1 MKIGFIGLGN
11 VGGKL
16 AGSLLRNNFDLTV
29 RDLDENLT
37 NSLKDLGAKVA
48 KSPKELAEQSDLI
61 ITSLPSPEVS
71 AEVME
76 SEDGILNGLSEKKIW
91 LEMSTTDENEVKR
104 LGKKVIEKKAIP
116 LDGPVS
122 GGCHR
127 AATGNIAIFV
137 GGERKAFE
145 KILPAL
151 TVMGRKILHTGELG
165 TASVLKVITN
175 YLASAHLVA
184 LGEAWT
190 VAKKSNLDLAKTY
203 KGIAIS
209 SGNSFVHETE
219 SQVILNGSY
228 NINFTMD
235 LVLKDTSL
243 FDNLAKKLNAPLEI
257 SPQIVEIFKDGQK
270 KYGSR
275 AWSSMIVKRMED
287 LNNINFP
294 SDIKK
299 LNDEELKVL
308 SEEVRSEMID
318 AVSKTGGHLGAG
330 LGVVE
335 LTVAIHATFDTP
347 HDRLIWDV
355 GHQAYP
361 HKILTGRKNKI
372 HTIRQKEGLAPF
384 PAISESEFDAFGV
397 GHSSTSISAALG
409 MTIGSNDKALAVI
422 GDGAL
427 TAGMAVDANVL
438 IFERIREEIKLNK
451 GPARAIELGYEKALS
466 AIIDANITTFITA
479 VILFAIGSGPVR
491 GFSVTLGLGII
502 TSVFTAIFVTR
513 LLIVIWFER
522 RRPRKVEV

>member
-29 RDLDENLT
+29 RDLDQRLT
-37 NSLKDLGAKVA
+37 DPFKDLGAKVA
-48 KSPKELAEQSDLI
+48 KSPKELAEQTDLI

-71 AEVME
+71 AQVME
-76 SEDGILNGLSEKKIW
+76 ANDGIINGLSENKIW

-104 LGKKVIEKKAIP
+104 LGEKVIAKKSIP

-151 TVMGRKILHTGELG
+151 TVMGRKVLHTGELG
-165 TASVLKVITN
+165 SASVLKVITN
-175 YLASAHLVA
+175 YLASVHLVA

-235 LVLKDTSL
+235 LVLKDTGL
-243 FDNLAKKLNAPLEI
+243 FDNLAKKLGAPLEI
-257 SPQIVEIFKDGQK
+257 SPQIVKIFKDGQK

-287 LNNINFP
+287 LNNINFRANGFP
-294 SDIKK
+294 
-299 LNDEELKVL
+299 DELIDNEL
-308 SEEVRSEMID
+308 EE
-318 AVSKTGGHLGAG
+318 K
-330 LGVVE
+330 
-335 LTVAIHATFDTP
+335 
-347 HDRLIWDV
+347 
-355 GHQAYP
+355 
-361 HKILTGRKNKI
+361 
-372 HTIRQKEGLAPF
+372 
-384 PAISESEFDAFGV
+384 
-397 GHSSTSISAALG
+397 
-409 MTIGSNDKALAVI
+409 
-422 GDGAL
+422 
-427 TAGMAVDANVL
+427 
-438 IFERIREEIKLNK
+438 
-451 GPARAIELGYEKALS
+451 GYE
-466 AIIDANITTFITA
+466 I
-479 VILFAIGSGPVR
+479 
-491 GFSVTLGLGII
+491 
-502 TSVFTAIFVTR
+502 
-513 LLIVIWFER
+513 
-522 RRPRKVEV
+522 

>member
-29 RDLDENLT
+29 RDLDEKLT
-37 NSLKDLGAKVA
+37 GPLKDLGAKVA
-48 KSPKELAEQSDLI
+48 DSPKELAEQTDLI

-76 SEDGILNGLSEKKIW
+76 ASDGIINGLSENKIW

-104 LGKKVIEKKAIP
+104 LGKKVIAKKSIP
-116 LDGPVS
+116 MDGPVS

-151 TVMGRKILHTGELG
+151 IVMGRKVLHTGELG
-165 TASVLKVITN
+165 SASVLKVITN
-175 YLASAHLVA
+175 YLASVHLVA

-190 VAKKSNLDLAKTY
+190 VAKKSNLDLTKTF

-235 LVLKDTSL
+235 LVLKDTGL
-243 FDNLAKKLNAPLEI
+243 FDSLAKKLGAPLEI
-257 SPQIVEIFKDGQK
+257 SPQIVKIFKDGKK

-287 LNNINFP
+287 LNNINFRANGFP
-294 SDIKK
+294 
-299 LNDEELKVL
+299 DELIDYEP
-308 SEEVRSEMID
+308 EE
-318 AVSKTGGHLGAG
+318 K
-330 LGVVE
+330 
-335 LTVAIHATFDTP
+335 
-347 HDRLIWDV
+347 
-355 GHQAYP
+355 
-361 HKILTGRKNKI
+361 
-372 HTIRQKEGLAPF
+372 
-384 PAISESEFDAFGV
+384 
-397 GHSSTSISAALG
+397 
-409 MTIGSNDKALAVI
+409 
-422 GDGAL
+422 
-427 TAGMAVDANVL
+427 
-438 IFERIREEIKLNK
+438 
-451 GPARAIELGYEKALS
+451 GYE
-466 AIIDANITTFITA
+466 I
-479 VILFAIGSGPVR
+479 
-491 GFSVTLGLGII
+491 
-502 TSVFTAIFVTR
+502 
-513 LLIVIWFER
+513 
-522 RRPRKVEV
+522 

>member
-29 RDLDENLT
+29 RDLDESLT
-37 NSLKDLGAKVA
+37 NPLKDLGAKVA
-48 KSPKELAEQSDLI
+48 KSPKELAEQTDLI
-61 ITSLPSPEVS
+61 ITSLPSPEIS

-76 SEDGILNGLSEKKIW
+76 ANDGIINGMSENKIW
-91 LEMSTTDENEVKR
+91 LEMSTTDENEIKR
-104 LGKKVIEKKAIP
+104 LGEKVIAKKGIP
-116 LDGPVS
+116 MDGPVS

-151 TVMGRKILHTGELG
+151 TVMGRKVLHSGKLG
-165 TASVLKVITN
+165 SASVLKVITN
-175 YLASAHLVA
+175 YLASVHLVA

-190 VAKKSNLDLAKTY
+190 VAKKSNLDLETTY

-235 LVLKDTSL
+235 LVLKDTGL

-287 LNNINFP
+287 LNKINFRANGFP
-294 SDIKK
+294 
-299 LNDEELKVL
+299 DELIDNEP
-308 SEEVRSEMID
+308 EE
-318 AVSKTGGHLGAG
+318 K
-330 LGVVE
+330 
-335 LTVAIHATFDTP
+335 
-347 HDRLIWDV
+347 
-355 GHQAYP
+355 
-361 HKILTGRKNKI
+361 
-372 HTIRQKEGLAPF
+372 
-384 PAISESEFDAFGV
+384 
-397 GHSSTSISAALG
+397 
-409 MTIGSNDKALAVI
+409 
-422 GDGAL
+422 
-427 TAGMAVDANVL
+427 
-438 IFERIREEIKLNK
+438 
-451 GPARAIELGYEKALS
+451 GYE
-466 AIIDANITTFITA
+466 I
-479 VILFAIGSGPVR
+479 
-491 GFSVTLGLGII
+491 
-502 TSVFTAIFVTR
+502 
-513 LLIVIWFER
+513 
-522 RRPRKVEV
+522 